1 MNMTRWLVLA
11 AAGLLS
17 ATWAQA
23 DSAHYVINLEGWD
36 VPQEFTFIPNP
47 ILPPPSE
54 ISPCLPVGDICGD
67 ASVRI
72 NTGGGSTPEDGQF
85 TFNSDQADENG
96 NIFFENTGAL
106 IGAVEITVDLNTDE
120 LNDKFEC
127 SGGDIFQN
135 CGFVLTDPPSGEILD
150 IYYYN
155 PFTPGGGIPSAVP
168 EPSQWIMLT
177 LALAGVIVAR
187 ALKTHSA
194 GAPKSV
200 R

>member
-1 MNMTRWLVLA
+1 MNMARWLMLA

-47 ILPPPSE
+47 ILPPPDE
-54 ISPCLPVGDICGD
+54 INPCLPVGDICGD

-85 TFNSDQADENG
+85 TFNSDQLDEKG
-96 NIFFENTGAL
+96 NIFFQNTGPL
-106 IGAVEITVDLNTDE
+106 IGSVEITVDLNTDE
-120 LNDKFEC
+120 LNDDFEC
-127 SGGDIFQN
+127 SGGNIFQN

-194 GAPKSV
+194 GTLKSV